1 MESTNENNTI
11 VVPDLDPIVLGDDIN
26 LSPAADQP
34 KPRRDANGNIK
45 MKGDR
50 MSGAKKIDSIY
61 KSLDDMKAIVD
72 LLENVKTFT
81 EATTAATTTDDP
93 NKQKELVSEAIDL
106 STNAIKA
113 HILTVSR
120 SLDNTKEKVAAK
132 QAHSKLT
139 RENRYLTK
147 HAKLEHERAM
157 KDGPMEALTAAINSA
172 KTTISKGK
180 PDYEAEAAKLPA
192 RPAKKQK
199 TGENQASEMAAVV
212 VPPPAN
218 NALVYQTYEAAQTL
232 REMEANIESLSGTS
246 NKNTQRRFKRRYK
259 DEMINKG
266 YVPLKKSALND
277 FAAAYAQEG
286 SPAPP
291 PFWNMKG
298 RREYMTIDELRAMVT
313 ERTKNLPGCQW
324 TREDTLEAIFEKKK
338 ARAIQEGK
346 DPNEVSKPEKKTIN
360 AYHAAL
366 KDAVDKVEI
375 QIYDV

>member
-11 VVPDLDPIVLGDDIN
+11 VAPDLDSFVSGNDNN

-50 MSGAKKIDSIY
+50 ISGAKKIDSIY

-81 EATTAATTTDDP
+81 EATTTATTTDDP

-120 SLDNTKEKVAAK
+120 TLDNTKEKVAAK

-139 RENRYLTK
+139 RKDRYLTQ

-157 KDGPMEALTAAINSA
+157 RDGPMEALAAAINSA
-172 KTTISKGK
+172 KTSISKGK
-180 PDYEAEAAKLPA
+180 PDNDVEAKPPP

-199 TGENQASEMAAVV
+199 TGENQGEIAEVV

-313 ERTKNLPGCQW
+313 ERTRTGCQW
-324 TREDTLEAIFEKKK
+324 TREDTLEAIFERKK

-366 KDAVDKVEI
+366 EDAVDKVEI
-375 QIYDV
+375 QKYEV